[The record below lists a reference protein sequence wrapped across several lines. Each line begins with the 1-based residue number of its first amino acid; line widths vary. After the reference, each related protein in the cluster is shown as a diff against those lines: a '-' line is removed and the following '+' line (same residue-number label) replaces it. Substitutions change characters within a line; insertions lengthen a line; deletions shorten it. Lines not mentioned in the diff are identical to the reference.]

1 MLMGSWIRLKENF
14 ENADQLLS
22 VSLIGGNLGEQ
33 EGSHLILK
41 QHLEDVEKS
50 QDFLCWKYNSFSCSV
65 SPDGKIF

>member
-50 QDFLCWKYNSFSCSV
+50 QDFLCWK
-65 SPDGKIF
+65 